1 MFDYLHRR
9 YALQKDG
16 RFYLHD
22 ESGLFGRV
30 PSSGCSDPNSP
41 SFAQAS
47 DANSITLDGFDDELQ
62 DYYYAKAVGRDT
74 VPERP
79 RRKIPK
85 RVLELLLEV
94 ERGSEVGRSDVI
106 TAVLGWSDSGL
117 NALEEKLVTVRRKA
131 LWDGKPHA
139 ITVHAPDKSLGI
151 AVAYASR
158 DDRGGQAVLGTRDR
172 GQRQSEWHQEM
183 GRVWLQPWFG

>member
-1 MFDYLHRR
+1 M
-9 YALQKDG
+9 
-16 RFYLHD
+16 
-22 ESGLFGRV
+22 SGTFWAWYFAGVL
-30 PSSGCSDPNSP
+30 DPNSP

-62 DYYYAKAVGRDT
+62 DYYYAKAVGRDPL
-74 VPERP
+74 PERP

-94 ERGSEVGRSDVI
+94 ERGSEVGRSDAI

-158 DDRGGQAVLGTRDR
+158 DSAAARQFLEHAIEVSGSQSGIERWVGFGCNLGSADAPILVRRGK
-172 GQRQSEWHQEM
+172 
-183 GRVWLQPWFG
+183 